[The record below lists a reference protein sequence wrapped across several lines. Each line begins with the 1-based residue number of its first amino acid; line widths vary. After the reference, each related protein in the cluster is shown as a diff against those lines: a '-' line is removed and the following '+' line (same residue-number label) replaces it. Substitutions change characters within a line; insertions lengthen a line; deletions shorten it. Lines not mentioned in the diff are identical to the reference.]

1 MATFPLFRDTNVA
14 AVTSGENSV
23 ATQVC
28 FPSKLFILNYPSFF
42 LLFKAFDKDL
52 STYGSVLYSIVYTDS
67 PGIFSLARLTGD
79 VILFNSSLLVSG
91 NLTSTYTL
99 EISAADNLGLV
110 PFNKAEQNASVYVSI
125 YTASLFL
132 KENETLL
139 RESQLT
145 GHVAALNSGAS
156 EINPASDFSEPV

>member
-1 MATFPLFRDTNVA
+1 MATFPLFRDTNMA

-42 LLFKAFDKDL
+42 FLFKAFDKDL
-52 STYGSVLYSIVYTDS
+52 STYGSVLYSIVYTDI
-67 PGIFSLARLTGD
+67 PGIFSLAPLTGD

-139 RESQLT
+139 RVTANRTRGSLEFWSIEDK
-145 GHVAALNSGAS
+145 SS
-156 EINPASDFSEPV
+156 K